1 MQQHDEKGTQ
11 TNAQVK
17 HERNQPGVGKV
28 GRIEADTDQSQNRT
42 HDEQYQRNLARP
54 FWEL

>member
-42 HDEQYQRNLARP
+42 HDEQSQRNLARP